1 MCALEREE
9 QFAEH
14 QCCLHSKEQPA
25 HPGAVRSSFVRGQ
38 VETLGTGY
46 WVDGKQVCEKSF
58 PSKGSG
64 DSLWVSSSRTGFK
77 YWSTVIND
85 VTLGLMLVSQVST
98 AALHPMPSPRC
109 EDYLGTRLPQSPLA
123 PVSQEAFSRVV
134 SFSVLWTSPDMYL
147 ILSLIST
154 HAHMHSHTHT
164 RILLSHSF
172 CLYSGFGKIEGVDI
186 IVM

>member
-1 MCALEREE
+1 MWSMCALEREE

-25 HPGAVRSSFVRGQ
+25 HPGAVRSSFFRGQ

-98 AALHPMPSPRC
+98 AALHPCPLQDVRITWGLTFHSHPW
-109 EDYLGTRLPQSPLA
+109 LQSPKKHFLGLC
-123 PVSQEAFSRVV
+123 PS
-134 SFSVLWTSPDMYL
+134 
-147 ILSLIST
+147 
-154 HAHMHSHTHT
+154 
-164 RILLSHSF
+164 
-172 CLYSGFGKIEGVDI
+172 LYSGQALTCT
-186 IVM
+186 